1 MMKQTILKFSRGV
14 AQTLPFIAALALA
27 PSAKAEQVNL
37 VGLNLSGAGFAGQV
51 LPGVNGTHY
60 IFPVEAYF
68 KQWSAKGIKLIRFPV
83 IWERLQPTL
92 GGPLDATY
100 AALIDQ
106 TFANAQKY
114 GMRII
119 LDLHNY
125 TFYRGS
131 VIGSAAVPYDRY
143 QEIMTRIAQRWSNQP
158 SLYAYDIMNEPHD
171 SMAQWP
177 IAAQY
182 GINGVRA
189 VDKTR
194 IIMIEGNGWSE
205 ATRWPLWND
214 ALLAL
219 KDPSDNLVFQAH
231 SYFDESAGGNYTGI
245 DVGKLSQDYGVERV
259 RPFVEW
265 LKKHNKKGMI
275 GEFGVPDNDP
285 RWLPL
290 MDRMLAYLKQNC
302 IPSTYWAAGPGWGNY
317 FLSVEPINGVDRPQ
331 WPTLRKYIDDS
342 SCTAI
347 GPIASGTS
355 NSSAGSGMG
364 ASSGSSGSTG
374 GAGSSSGSSGSAT
387 GGTAGTGSSTGT
399 GSAGG
404 STTTTGV
411 TTSIND
417 FTNEDWLHG
426 VYRKAAG
433 FSIPASAANVGA
445 FKVGALLTPA
455 DGKSYKVTY
464 AQVVGSN
471 MSVFIES
478 PQLDGNVFGYPKT
491 LRTGTTTSGSST
503 AAPAASTGSTASSG
517 SSGSSGSN
525 ASSGSAT
532 PAVTVP
538 SGSGTSSNGTGAST
552 STGSTTTGSATTPS
566 GSTTGSTGTA
576 ANTAKLNLIGLN
588 FSGAA
593 FAPQTLPGVLNVNYI
608 MPVEA
613 HFQQWSAK
621 GVRLIRFPVIWERL
635 QTRFFGS
642 LEAEYTRQVTQVL
655 ELAKKYN
662 MKVILALDNG
672 GRYKGTVIGTG
683 NVTNFNYWD
692 LTYRLAYQWGN
703 HAALYGYDIM
713 GKPNGA
719 DSSWPVTAQSGID
732 GVRTMDRTHP
742 VIVQGNAWGS
752 AVNWPSASNA
762 LLGLKDPANNLIYAA
777 NVYLDQDGSGN
788 YAAQDMNS
796 VDPQVGVNRVKPFVE
811 WLKRNG
817 KRGMIA
823 EFGVPAGDSRWLT
836 ATDNLLAYLQQNC
849 MPLTY
854 WAAGP
859 GWGSYALAVEPVS
872 GAERPQWPTLKK
884 YVDAS
889 NSCTAIGPR

>member
-1 MMKQTILKFSRGV
+1 MMKLSFLKFPRWT
-14 AQTLPFIAALALA
+14 ARALPLVAALAVM
-27 PSAKAEQVNL
+27 STVKAEQVNL

-68 KQWSAKGIKLIRFPV
+68 KQWSAKGIKMIRFPI
-83 IWERLQPTL
+83 IWERLQPVL
-92 GGPLDATY
+92 GGPLDPTY
-100 AALIDQ
+100 AALVDQ
-106 TFANAQKY
+106 TFAHAQKY

-125 TFYRGS
+125 SFYRGS
-131 VIGSAAVPYDRY
+131 VIGSAAVPYSSY
-143 QEIMTRIAQRWSNQP
+143 QEIMTRIAQRWSSQP

-231 SYFDESAGGNYTGI
+231 SYFDESAGGNYIGI
-245 DVGKLSQDYGVERV
+245 DVGKLSLDYGVERV

-265 LKKHNKKGMI
+265 LKKNNKKGMI
-275 GEFGVPDNDP
+275 GEFGVPDNDA

-302 IPSTYWAAGPGWGNY
+302 IPATYWAAGPGWGDY

-331 WPTLRKYIDDS
+331 WPTLRKYIDDN

-347 GPIASGTS
+347 GPFSSGVASSPANGTTAGSTSS
-355 NSSAGSGMG
+355 NGSGAGSSAGS
-364 ASSGSSGSTG
+364 ANAASGSTAGAGTTTGTGSTG
-374 GAGSSSGSSGSAT
+374 GS
-387 GGTAGTGSSTGT
+387 
-399 GSAGG
+399 
-404 STTTTGV
+404 TTGV

-433 FSIPASAANVGA
+433 FSIPASAVNVDA
-445 FKVGALLTPA
+445 FKVGALITPA

-478 PQLDGNVFGYPKT
+478 LQLDGNVFGYPKT
-491 LRTGTTTSGSST
+491 LRTGTTSSGAAASVTGTSAGT
-503 AAPAASTGSTASSG
+503 TGSTGSASATAGSTAG
-517 SSGSSGSN
+517 SS
-525 ASSGSAT
+525 AGSAT

-538 SGSGTSSNGTGAST
+538 VTATPVSSTSSTPATSTQASSGSSSTPA
-552 STGSTTTGSATTPS
+552 GSSATP
-566 GSTTGSTGTA
+566 
-576 ANTAKLNLIGLN
+576 ANASKLSLVGLN

-593 FAPQTLPGVLNVNYI
+593 FAAQVLPGVVNVNYV
-608 MPVEA
+608 MPSEA

-642 LEAEYTRQVTQVL
+642 LEQGYTQQVTQVL

-672 GRYKGTVIGTG
+672 GRYKGTLIGTG
-683 NVTNFNYWD
+683 TVTNFNYWD
-692 LTYRLAYQWGN
+692 LMYRLAYQWGN

-719 DSSWPVTAQSGID
+719 DSGWPVTAQSGID

-752 AVNWPSASNA
+752 AVNWPSVSNA
-762 LLGLKDPANNLIYAA
+762 LLSLKDPANNLIYAA

-788 YAAQDMNS
+788 YAAQDMNGF
-796 VDPQVGVNRVKPFVE
+796 DPQVGVNRVKPFVE

-823 EFGVPAGDSRWLT
+823 EFGVPAGDSRWLA

-859 GWGSYALAVEPVS
+859 GWGSSVLAVEPVN

>member
-1 MMKQTILKFSRGV
+1 MMKPSFLKFPRWT
-14 AQTLPFIAALALA
+14 ARALPLVAALAIM
-27 PSAKAEQVNL
+27 PTVKAEQVNL

-68 KQWSAKGIKLIRFPV
+68 KQWSAKGIKLIRFPI
-83 IWERLQPTL
+83 IWERLQPVL
-92 GGPLDATY
+92 GGPLDPTY
-100 AALIDQ
+100 AALVDE

-131 VIGSAAVPYDRY
+131 VIGSAAVPYTRY

-182 GINGVRA
+182 GIDGVRA

-265 LKKHNKKGMI
+265 LKKNNKKGMI

-302 IPSTYWAAGPGWGNY
+302 IPATYWAAGPGWGNY

-347 GPIASGTS
+347 GPLGSGAATTPASGTGT
-355 NSSAGSGMG
+355 AG
-364 ASSGSSGSTG
+364 GSSNNS
-374 GAGSSSGSSGSAT
+374 GAGSSTGGSGSTS
-387 GGTAGTGSSTGT
+387 GGTAGTGAAAGT
-399 GSAGG
+399 GSTGG
-404 STTTTGV
+404 STTTGV

-433 FSIPASAANVGA
+433 FSIPASAVNVDA
-445 FKVGALLTPA
+445 FKVGALITPA

-478 PQLDGNVFGYPKT
+478 PQLDGNLFGYPKT
-491 LRTGTTTSGSST
+491 LRTGATTSGAAVSVPGTGSSGT
-503 AAPAASTGSTASSG
+503 TTGSTGSSGSTSGSGSGSSAGNVTPAVNTPAASTGST
-517 SSGSSGSN
+517 
-525 ASSGSAT
+525 T
-532 PAVTVP
+532 PTTTVP
-538 SGSGTSSNGTGAST
+538 
-552 STGSTTTGSATTPS
+552 TPS
-566 GSTTGSTGTA
+566 GSSSTPTGSSTTP
-576 ANTAKLNLIGLN
+576 ANANKLNLVGLN

-593 FAPQTLPGVLNVNYI
+593 FAPQVLPGVVNVSYI
-608 MPVEA
+608 MPGEA
-613 HFQQWSAK
+613 NFQQWSAK

-642 LEAEYTRQVTQVL
+642 LEQGYTQQITQVL

-672 GRYKGTVIGTG
+672 GRYKGTLIGTG
-683 NVTNFNYWD
+683 TVTNFNYWD
-692 LTYRLAYQWGN
+692 LMYRLAYQWGN

-719 DSSWPVTAQSGID
+719 DSGWPVTAQSGID

-752 AVNWPSASNA
+752 AANWPGVSNA
-762 LLGLKDPANNLIYAA
+762 LLNLKDPANNLIYAA

-788 YAAQDMNS
+788 YAAQDMS
-796 VDPQVGVNRVKPFVE
+796 SFDPQVGVNRVKPFVE

-823 EFGVPAGDSRWLT
+823 EFGVPAGDSRWL
-836 ATDNLLAYLQQNC
+836 AAADNLLAYLQQNC

-859 GWGSYALAVEPVS
+859 GWGSSPLAVEPVN

>member
-1 MMKQTILKFSRGV
+1 MMNPSFLKFSRRA
-14 AQTLPFIAALALA
+14 AQLLPFVAALTLA
-27 PSAKAEQVNL
+27 TGAKAEQVNL

-68 KQWSAKGIKLIRFPV
+68 KQWSGKGIKLIRFPV
-83 IWERLQPTL
+83 IWERLQPVL
-92 GGPLDATY
+92 GGPLDPTY
-100 AALIDQ
+100 AALVDQ

-143 QEIMTRIAQRWSNQP
+143 QEIMTRIAQRWSSQP

-189 VDKTR
+189 VDKTKP
-194 IIMIEGNGWSE
+194 IMIEGNGWSE
-205 ATRWPLWND
+205 ATRWPWWND
-214 ALLAL
+214 SLLAL
-219 KDPSDNLVFQAH
+219 KDPSDNLIFQAH

-245 DVGKLSQDYGVERV
+245 DVGKLGPDYGVERV

-265 LKKHNKKGMI
+265 LKKNKKRGMI

-317 FLSVEPINGVDRPQ
+317 FLSVEPVNGADRPQ
-331 WPTLRKYIDDS
+331 WPTLKKYIDDS

-347 GPIASGTS
+347 GPLASGT
-355 NSSAGSGMG
+355 GSTPASGTG
-364 ASSGSSGSTG
+364 ATGGSSGSTG
-374 GAGSSSGSSGSAT
+374 SSGGSSSGNSGSNS
-387 GGTAGTGSSTGT
+387 GSSPSTGT
-399 GSAGG
+399 PAGSGNSGG
-404 STTTTGV
+404 STTTGV

-426 VYRKAAG
+426 VYRKSAG

-445 FKVGALLTPA
+445 FKVGAQLTPA

-478 PQLDGNVFGYPKT
+478 PQLDGNAYGYPKT
-491 LRTGTTTSGSST
+491 LKTGTTTTSGT
-503 AAPAASTGSTASSG
+503 PATVPGTTTGSTGSAG
-517 SSGSSGSN
+517 SSSSGSN
-525 ASSGSAT
+525 AGTNTGSAA
-532 PAVTVP
+532 PAVTAPVVEVKP
-538 SGSGTSSNGTGAST
+538 ATGAGSSG
-552 STGSTTTGSATTPS
+552 STGSTTPAA
-566 GSTTGSTGTA
+566 GSTTTPTGSSGTP
-576 ANTAKLNLIGLN
+576 ANSAKLNLVGLN

-608 MPVEA
+608 MPGEA
-613 HFQQWSAK
+613 NFQQWSAK

-642 LEAEYTRQVTQVL
+642 LEGAYTQQVNQVL

-672 GRYKGTVIGTG
+672 GRYKGTLIGTG
-683 NVTNFNYWD
+683 AVTNFNYWD
-692 LTYRLAYQWGN
+692 LMYRLAYQWGN

-752 AVNWPSASNA
+752 AANWPGASNA
-762 LLGLKDPANNLIYAA
+762 LLNLKDPANNIIYAA
-777 NVYLDQDGSGN
+777 NVYLDEDGSGS
-788 YAAQDMNS
+788 YTAQNMNNF
-796 VDPQVGVNRVKPFVE
+796 DPQVGVNRVKPFVE

-823 EFGVPAGDSRWLT
+823 EFGVPAGDSRWL
-836 ATDNLLAYLQQNC
+836 AASDNLLAYLQQNC

-859 GWGSYALAVEPVS
+859 GWGAAALAVEPINGV
-872 GAERPQWPTLKK
+872 ERPQWPTLKK

-889 NSCTAIGPR
+889 NSCTAVGPR

>member
-1 MMKQTILKFSRGV
+1 MMNPSFLKFSRRTAKV
-14 AQTLPFIAALALA
+14 LPFVAALALA
-27 PSAKAEQVNL
+27 NGAKAEQVSL

-51 LPGVNGTHY
+51 LPGVNGTNY

-68 KQWSAKGIKLIRFPV
+68 KQWSAKGIKLIRFPI
-83 IWERLQPTL
+83 IWERLQPVL
-92 GGPLDATY
+92 GGPLDSTY
-100 AALIDQ
+100 AALVDQ

-131 VIGSAAVPYDRY
+131 VIGSTAVPYDRY
-143 QEIMTRIAQRWSNQP
+143 QEIMTRIAQRWSSQP
-158 SLYAYDIMNEPHD
+158 ALYAYDIMNEPHD

-189 VDKTR
+189 VDKTKP
-194 IIMIEGNGWSE
+194 IMIEGNGWSE

-214 ALLAL
+214 SLLAL
-219 KDPSDNLVFQAH
+219 KDPSDNLIFQAH

-265 LKKHNKKGMI
+265 LKKNKKKGMI

-317 FLSVEPINGVDRPQ
+317 FLSVEPINGADRPQ
-331 WPTLRKYIDDS
+331 WPTLRKYLDDS
-342 SCTAI
+342 SCSAI
-347 GPIASGTS
+347 GPIASG
-355 NSSAGSGMG
+355 AGSTP
-364 ASSGSSGSTG
+364 ASGSGTT
-374 GAGSSSGSSGSAT
+374 GSSSGGSGGSGGAPTGSTNGGTTGPGTSAGNGSTGNT
-387 GGTAGTGSSTGT
+387 GGS
-399 GSAGG
+399 
-404 STTTTGV
+404 TTTGV

-426 VYRKAAG
+426 VYRKSAG

-445 FKVGALLTPA
+445 FKVGAQITPA

-478 PQLDGNVFGYPKT
+478 PQLDGNAYGYPKT
-491 LRTGTTTSGSST
+491 LRTGTTTSG
-503 AAPAASTGSTASSG
+503 
-517 SSGSSGSN
+517 
-525 ASSGSAT
+525 T
-532 PAVTVP
+532 PATVP
-538 SGSGTSSNGTGAST
+538 GT
-552 STGSTTTGSATTPS
+552 
-566 GSTTGSTGTA
+566 TTGSTGSTGTSSAGSSSGNA
-576 ANTAKLNLIGLN
+576 ASVVTVPTVETKPVTGTGSTGATGSTPAPTGASSTPVASAGTPVSTAKLNLVGLN

-593 FAPQTLPGVLNVNYI
+593 FAPQTLPGVLNVSYI
-608 MPVEA
+608 MPGEA

-642 LEAEYTRQVTQVL
+642 LEGAYTQQVTQVL

-672 GRYKGTVIGTG
+672 GRYKGTLIGTG
-683 NVTNFNYWD
+683 SVTNFNYWD
-692 LTYRLAYQWGN
+692 LMYRLAYQWGN

-752 AVNWPSASNA
+752 AANWPAVSNA

-777 NVYLDQDGSGN
+777 NVYLDQDGSGS
-788 YAAQDMNS
+788 YAAQNMNGF
-796 VDPQVGVNRVKPFVE
+796 DPQVGVNRVKPFVE

-823 EFGVPAGDSRWLT
+823 EFGVPSGDSRWLT

-859 GWGSYALAVEPVS
+859 GWGTSALAVEPVN
-872 GAERPQWPTLKK
+872 GVERPQWPTLKK

-889 NSCTAIGPR
+889 NSCTAVGPR